1 LSNTRLRDGPDYAL
15 IATHKADRLGD
26 VEERIAEV
34 GEIDAEHVVTPGI
47 FTDHIIE
54 IPPPTGLSTP
64 EKGGVIDAEQGI

>member
-34 GEIDAEHVVTPGI
+34 GEIDAEHVVTPEIFADRILGI
-47 FTDHIIE
+47 
-54 IPPPTGLSTP
+54 PPTGLSTP